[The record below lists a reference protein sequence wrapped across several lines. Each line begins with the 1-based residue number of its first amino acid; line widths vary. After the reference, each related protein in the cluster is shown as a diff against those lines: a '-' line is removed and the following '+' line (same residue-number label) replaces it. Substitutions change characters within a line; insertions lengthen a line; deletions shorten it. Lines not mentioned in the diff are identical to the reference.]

1 MPKRKEVAPTDPWS
15 EYREIE
21 RQSADK
27 ANGVANEKIIGELA
41 DLRPLEYERLRKK
54 KASELGC
61 RESVLDKLVQQKRP
75 KIAARALQGH
85 EVQLTEIETWPEPV
99 DGAKVLDA
107 IAETFTRYIVL
118 PPGAAD
124 VAALWCAHTHC
135 FELFLCS
142 PRLNVSSPEK
152 QCGKSTLLD
161 VIALFV
167 PKPVETEN
175 LSTAVLFRLID
186 AEKPVILADEYDSW
200 ITSNEELRGI
210 LNAGHRQ
217 GAMVYRCEGENNE
230 VRGFKAYAPVV
241 LSGIG
246 ALPGTLHDRS
256 IVIRLERAKR
266 GELKE
271 RFDSRRTNR
280 EQELCR
286 KLARWS
292 EDNRHAFESLDPKM
306 PDGAFNRLAD
316 NWRPLYAIAEIA
328 GGDWLKRVAE
338 WFARLTSSNDLDAQG
353 LGTLLLGDIA
363 EIFQKEGT
371 DKLPSFEL
379 SEMLAAIEGRPWAEW
394 GKHRKGIS
402 PNQLAIQLRRF
413 GVFPKGIRVGNET
426 PRGYELAG
434 FKEAFDRY
442 LPAPSLSECN
452 GATTLGKT
460 PDFEVQHAEG
470 MLHPENG
477 LSQRECCGVA
487 PCAEGEPDLD
497 AINNDL
503 AAAAA
508 TDARCIEPA
517 PDPDSDLVL

>member
-1 MPKRKEVAPTDPWS
+1 
-15 EYREIE
+15 
-21 RQSADK
+21 
-27 ANGVANEKIIGELA
+27 
-41 DLRPLEYERLRKK
+41 
-54 KASELGC
+54 
-61 RESVLDKLVQQKRP
+61 
-75 KIAARALQGH
+75 
-85 EVQLTEIETWPEPV
+85 
-99 DGAKVLDA
+99 
-107 IAETFTRYIVL
+107 
-118 PPGAAD
+118 
-124 VAALWCAHTHC
+124 
-135 FELFLCS
+135 
-142 PRLNVSSPEK
+142 
-152 QCGKSTLLD
+152 
-161 VIALFV
+161 
-167 PKPVETEN
+167 
-175 LSTAVLFRLID
+175 
-186 AEKPVILADEYDSW
+186 
-200 ITSNEELRGI
+200 
-210 LNAGHRQ
+210 
-217 GAMVYRCEGENNE
+217 
-230 VRGFKAYAPVV
+230 VV

-271 RFDSRRTNR
+271 RLDSRRTNR

-338 WFARLTSSNDLDAQG
+338 LFARLTSSNDLDAQD

-413 GVFPKGIRVGNET
+413 GVFPKGIRVGDET
-426 PRGYELAG
+426 PRGYELAS

-442 LPAPSLSECN
+442 LPAASLSECN
-452 GATTLGKT
+452 SATTLGKT
-460 PDFEVQHAEG
+460 PDFEVQHADG
-470 MLHPENG
+470 MSHPENRF
-477 LSQRECCGVA
+477 SQRQCCGVA
-487 PCAEGEPDLD
+487 PCTEGEPDLD
-497 AINNDL
+497 TINSELAALPD
-503 AAAAA
+503 AAAA
-508 TDARCIEPA
+508 DAQHAGPA
-517 PDPDSDLVL
+517 PNRDSDELGAMPPGFLEL